1 MLTLNTI
8 HLDIRLLLPR
18 ELLRHSNKM
27 LTREFYHL
35 IKCPMWHE
43 DLGMLRSIT
52 LNELV
57 QGQGNLIKPRVQ
69 SVATAG
75 VEEVVAHTN

>member
-1 MLTLNTI
+1 
-8 HLDIRLLLPR
+8 
-18 ELLRHSNKM
+18 
-27 LTREFYHL
+27 
-35 IKCPMWHE
+35 MWHE